1 MSGTQ
6 QLGRWM
12 VVVAW
17 LLLLGLLT
25 LLFSQWLEQRNN
37 PNRDLQVSLDGTG
50 SGSVVLKRNRA
61 GHYLAPGR
69 INGVDVNFLVDTG
82 ATFVALSSDLA
93 DRAGLKRGVR
103 SQAQTASGVV
113 TSWLTV
119 IGDLQLG
126 SLRMHDVR
134 AAIIPEMPDRQVLLG
149 MSFLKH
155 LRLEQH
161 QDELIISLPQA
172 M

>member
-1 MSGTQ
+1 MSDTQ

-37 PNRDLQVSLDGTG
+37 PNRDLQLSFDA
-50 SGSVVLKRNRA
+50 SGAQTVVLKRNRA

-69 INGVDVNFLVDTG
+69 INGVDVTFLVDTG
-82 ATFVALSSDLA
+82 ATFVALSSGLA

-119 IGDLQLG
+119 IDDLQLG
-126 SLRMHDVR
+126 PLRMRDVR

-161 QDELIISLPQA
+161 QGELVISSP
-172 M
+172 